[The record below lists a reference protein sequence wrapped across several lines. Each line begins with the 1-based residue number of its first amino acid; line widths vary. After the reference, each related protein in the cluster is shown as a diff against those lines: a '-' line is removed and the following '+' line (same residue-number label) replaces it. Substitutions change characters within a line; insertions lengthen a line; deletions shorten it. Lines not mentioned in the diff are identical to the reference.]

1 MIRNITRSYED
12 INDNSASM
20 DIEILDVESDDIDN
34 QKDILEKIINS
45 KYVDFITVVN
55 NNIKGRVRI
64 YRKNAVGKLRKI
76 KDRLLKEGFQY
87 GNEKIQG
94 DGTTYGFSR

>member
-1 MIRNITRSYED
+1 MLRNITRSYED

-34 QKDILEKIINS
+34 QKYILERMINS

-64 YRKNAVGKLRKI
+64 SKKNAVKKLRKI
-76 KDRLLKEGFQY
+76 KDNLLKVGYQY

-94 DGTTYGFSR
+94 DGTTYGFR